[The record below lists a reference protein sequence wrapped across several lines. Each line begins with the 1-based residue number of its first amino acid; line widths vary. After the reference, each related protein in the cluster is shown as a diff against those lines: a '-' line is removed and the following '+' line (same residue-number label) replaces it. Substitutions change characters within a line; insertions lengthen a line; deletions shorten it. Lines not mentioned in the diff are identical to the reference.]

1 MRSVHNAI
9 EYGARKLRYQELKFE
24 QTKDKSSMHI
34 WPAEMC
40 LLVSPIGSGK
50 SLSFHIAPF
59 VFDFMRHGEREESS
73 SACLVIAP
81 LLSLMRDQLAK
92 LRDMGIAAGCLGS
105 DSWTE
110 EIQAI
115 ASGKMLLVF

>member
-1 MRSVHNAI
+1 
-9 EYGARKLRYQELKFE
+9 
-24 QTKDKSSMHI
+24 
-34 WPAEMC
+34 
-40 LLVSPIGSGK
+40 
-50 SLSFHIAPF
+50 
-59 VFDFMRHGEREESS
+59 MRHGEREESS

-92 LRDMGIAAGCLGS
+92 LRDMGIAASCLGS
-105 DSWTE
+105 DSSTE